1 MNYFRAPFARYLE
14 VVLSGDYR
22 EPGGCQVTFYPDWL
36 AYFRVKLSFK
46 RERGEERFLVS
57 FPPSHYLK
65 LINTDMQNLVKERLH
80 NPI

>member
-36 AYFRVKLSFK
+36 PYCRVKLSFK
-46 RERGEERFLVS
+46 IEGGEVPCVLPTIS
-57 FPPSHYLK
+57 LS
-65 LINTDMQNLVKERLH
+65 
-80 NPI
+80 

>member
-46 RERGEERFLVS
+46 RERREGLTLG
-57 FPPSHYLK
+57 PSHYLTISQ
-65 LINTDMQNLVKERLH
+65 IN
-80 NPI
+80 